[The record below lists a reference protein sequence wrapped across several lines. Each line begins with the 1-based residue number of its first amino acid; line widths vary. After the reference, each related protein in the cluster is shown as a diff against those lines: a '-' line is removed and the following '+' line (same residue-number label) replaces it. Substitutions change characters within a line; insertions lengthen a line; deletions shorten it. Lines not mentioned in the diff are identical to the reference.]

1 MSKYQISE
9 LIGDFLE
16 YCEIEKGNSQ
26 MTVQNYDHY
35 LQRFVTW
42 AGDIKPEEI
51 NYDLIRKYRL
61 YLNRFKDHYGCE
73 LKRKTQNYHVI
84 ALRVFLK
91 YLGKRNIKTMPPEQ
105 IELGETEER
114 EIQFLESQEVQALF
128 EATNTEKNDLI
139 RLRDRA
145 ILEVL
150 YSTGLRVSEIVKLRT
165 DRVNVEKG
173 EFTVRGKGGK
183 SRVVFLSESAKQK
196 IRDYSNKR
204 TDTYKALFIRH
215 NPQKEGIDE
224 MMDHLHYLTPRTIQ
238 RIIIKYTKIAGIQKQ
253 VTPHT
258 LRHSYA
264 TDLLQN
270 GADLRSVQG
279 LLGHASITTTQI
291 YTHLTDK
298 HLKEIHQKFHGKKVE
313 KKSQKSQ
320 PKADPPMAE
329 KIKSPHS
336 AKAPRGKQNHN

>member
-1 MSKYQISE
+1 MSKYRLSD

-35 LQRFVTW
+35 LQRFLTW
-42 AGDIKPEEI
+42 AGDCKPEQI
-51 NYDLIRKYRL
+51 NYEMIRKYRL
-61 YLNRFKDHYGCE
+61 HLNRLRDNLGNE

-91 YLGKRNIKTMPPEQ
+91 YLAKRNIKTIPSEQ

-114 EIQFLESQEVQALF
+114 EIQFLEPTEIQALF
-128 EATNTEKNDLI
+128 EATNSEKNNLI

-150 YSTGLRVSEIVKLRT
+150 FSTGLRVSEIVKLRT

-183 SRVVFLSESAKQK
+183 SRVVFLSEAAKHWL
-196 IRDYSNKR
+196 REYSNAR
-204 TDTYKALFIRH
+204 TDNFKALFVRH
-215 NPQKEGIDE
+215 NPQKENIDQ
-224 MMDHLHYLTPRTIQ
+224 MMDHLHYLSPRTVQ
-238 RIIIKYTKIAGIQKQ
+238 RIIIKYSNRAGIQKE
-253 VTPHT
+253 VTPHV

-264 TDLLQN
+264 TDLLRN
-270 GADLRSVQG
+270 GADLRSVQA
-279 LLGHASITTTQI
+279 LLGHASVTTTQI
-291 YTHLTDK
+291 YTHITDK
-298 HLKEIHQKFHGKKVE
+298 HLKEIHHKFHGKKVE
-313 KKSQKSQ
+313 KKTK
-320 PKADPPMAE
+320 KE
-329 KIKSPHS
+329 KK
-336 AKAPRGKQNHN
+336 